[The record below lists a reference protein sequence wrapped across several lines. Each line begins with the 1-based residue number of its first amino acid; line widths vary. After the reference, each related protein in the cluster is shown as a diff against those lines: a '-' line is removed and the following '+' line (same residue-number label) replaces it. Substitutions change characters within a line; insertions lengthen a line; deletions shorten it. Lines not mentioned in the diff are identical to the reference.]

1 MKKSVTVVC
10 IREVGSPLDVVRVEN
25 WELPGLQPHQVVVE
39 MKAAP
44 INPADINV
52 LEGRYIVRPALPAVI
67 GNEGVGV
74 VSECGSAVTNL
85 KPGQRVIAPARM
97 GSWCEAFVADADELI
112 PVPSDIPVEQAA
124 MLAVNPP
131 TAWRMLH
138 DIVPL
143 KPGDWVIQN
152 AANSGVG
159 RSVIQIARAKSWRTV
174 NVVRRKELV
183 DELKAEGGDVVITDE
198 QPFAKQVREW
208 TGGAELLLGLNA
220 VGGDSAREVSK
231 ALSAHGTLVTYGAM
245 SKQPILVDNGSLI
258 FKDVRFRG
266 FLITEWYRLA
276 SRQEKE
282 AMLGEIA
289 ALIRSG
295 KLKSPVEKTYRLA
308 DAKEA
313 IRHASQDKRGGKILF
328 AMH

>member
-10 IREVGSPLDVVRVEN
+10 IREVGSPLDVVRVEK

-52 LEGRYIVRPALPAVI
+52 LEGKYIIRPTLPAVI
-67 GNEGVGV
+67 GNEGVGIV
-74 VSECGSAVTNL
+74 AECGSAVTNL
-85 KPGQRVIAPARM
+85 KVGQRVIAPARM
-97 GSWCEAFVADADELI
+97 GSWCDAYVSDANELI
-112 PVPSDIPVEQAA
+112 PVPSDIPIEQAA

-143 KPGDWVIQN
+143 KHGDWVIQN

-159 RSVIQIARAKSWRTV
+159 RSVIQIAKAKGWRTV
-174 NVVRRKELV
+174 NVVRRKELI
-183 DELKAEGGDVVITDE
+183 DELKAEGADVVITDE
-198 QPFAKQVREW
+198 QPFAKQVREL

-220 VGGDSAREVSK
+220 VGGDNAREVSK

-266 FLITEWYRLA
+266 YLITEWYRRA
-276 SRQEKE
+276 SRQQKVE
-282 AMLGEIA
+282 MIGESA
-289 ALIRSG
+289 SLMKQG
-295 KLKSPVEKTYRLA
+295 KVKSPVEKTYRLEE
-308 DAKEA
+308 AKEA
-313 IRHASQDKRGGKILF
+313 VRHASQDKRGGKILF
-328 AMH
+328 VMK